1 MEQACFHILSA
12 ASRRLGL
19 SAQHGSLPS
28 LEPRDLTLLG
38 NGVLAGVTA
47 HGSQGGPPGE
57 GGPEPRPG
65 VLTEEETGGRGR
77 VGTLRAR
84 WGCDWSPPSQ
94 PRRARKRTAGL
105 D

>member
-47 HGSQGGPPGE
+47 YGSQGGPPGE